1 MATYKDLKP
10 GFYYLIR
17 ENENASIELVFIPME
32 TGKCVLVEYQ
42 DEEQSMNWFKKT
54 ENVFELIEQL
64 TKEEAENY
72 ERLFESEEEDDLE
85 WPEDT
90 DQDTSW
96 FTDDNDED
104 DKIRA
109 LNN

>member
-1 MATYKDLKP
+1 MATYSDLKP

-42 DEEQSMNWFKKT
+42 DEDQSMNWFKKT
-54 ENVFELIEQL
+54 ETIFELIEQL
-64 TKEEAENY
+64 TNEQAEQFEN
-72 ERLFESEEEDDLE
+72 LFEHEDD
-85 WPEDT
+85 EDAWNE
-90 DQDTSW
+90 DADDDPGW
-96 FTDDNDED
+96 FSDDNDED